1 MARTSRFLVLS
12 CLLLSAAV
20 VLGCENDETPKPEAV
35 AAKPPTVA
43 KAAAAAPAQPAAGD
57 PAGACGMA
65 GETPKAQAGGGC
77 GDHAQ
82 VKAAEAPSGCGC
94 GAHDTGSADKPVVP
108 ITEAKLGD
116 RTRCPVTNSVFV
128 VKTDSPKA
136 EHDGKTYHFCCEGCV
151 SRFKKDPKQ
160 FLES

>member
-1 MARTSRFLVLS
+1 MARPSRLLALPAIIVSAFVL
-12 CLLLSAAV
+12 
-20 VLGCENDETPKPEAV
+20 LGCENDAAPKPES
-35 AAKPPTVA
+35 AAKSAPVAQKAPTP
-43 KAAAAAPAQPAAGD
+43 AAAAPN
-57 PAGACGMA
+57 AGACGMTA
-65 GETPKAQAGGGC
+65 EEEKEHAGGC
-77 GDHAQ
+77 GQ
-82 VKAAEAPSGCGC
+82 VKAAQAPAAPPGCGC
-94 GAHDTGSADKPVVP
+94 GSHDTGNAERPVVP

-151 SRFKKDPKQ
+151 TRFVKDPKQ